1 MFLNAIV
8 TENYTIEPY
17 FFMSCVSFFQTGF
30 IRTSHQFADNRPEIS
45 LVFGLT
51 FIFIRTSRQKKRTGL
66 PALITADIC
75 ILRSAAVLSC

>member
-17 FFMSCVSFFQTGF
+17 FFMCCVSFFQTGF
-30 IRTSHQFADNRPEIS
+30 IRTSHQFADNSPEIS

-51 FIFIRTSRQKKRTGL
+51 FIFIRTSRQGKKRTGL
-66 PALITADIC
+66 PKVDPVSRTINKKVLI
-75 ILRSAAVLSC
+75 

>member
-30 IRTSHQFADNRPEIS
+30 IRTSHQFADNSPENS

-51 FIFIRTSRQKKRTGL
+51 FIFSGHPDRKKRTGL

-75 ILRSAAVLSC
+75 ILRSAGARFR